1 MTARTLTALEVD
13 MTTRAI
19 AAAKVAL
26 GREIVIQ
33 SDADFTPPG
42 KRTVRVVR
50 HQLNGRRASAHLR
63 WYVSGKAYRSLP
75 LTPGSV
81 SLSESWKMAG
91 LTEITQ
97 PQQSSL
103 LPIAP

>member
-1 MTARTLTALEVD
+1 MNARTLTASEVE
-13 MTTRAI
+13 MSNRAI
-19 AAAKVAL
+19 AAAQAVL

-50 HQLNGRRASAHLR
+50 HRLNGRRTGAHLR

-75 LTPGSV
+75 LTHDSV
-81 SLSESWKMAG
+81 SLSESWKGAASG
-91 LTEITQ
+91 EAQISF
-97 PQQSSL
+97 SSQR
-103 LPIAP
+103 